1 MIIARLFSY
10 FFTAFLTLTL
20 LWALGF
26 VWFAATVV
34 AMKPE
39 DLNRKTDAIIVL
51 TGGDKRVNTG
61 LDLLAG
67 DNSERL
73 FVSGVNE
80 QVKPDELIALWKGD
94 HDKVTSKITL
104 GYTASDTNTNAVET
118 LEWIKENDINTIRL
132 VTSNY
137 HMTRSSLIFHQAM
150 PDIEIYKHPV
160 TPEDFEPW
168 KKQFWMLTFEEY
180 NKVILTW
187 LRIDLLNKNP
197 SLNVTGQPL

>member
-1 MIIARLFSY
+1 MILVRLFSY
-10 FFTAFLTLTL
+10 FFMAFLTLVL

-26 VWFAATVV
+26 AWFAATVV
-34 AMKPE
+34 SMKPY
-39 DLNRKTDAIIVL
+39 DLVQKTDAIIVL

-61 LDLLAG
+61 LDLLEDGKA
-67 DNSERL
+67 ERL
-73 FVSGVNE
+73 FISGVNE
-80 QVKPDELIALWKGD
+80 QVKPQELVALWPGNQE
-94 HDKVTSKITL
+94 KVLPHITL
-104 GYTASDTNTNAVET
+104 GYTANDTNTNAVET
-118 LEWIKENDINTIRL
+118 LEWIKDNDIKSIRL

-160 TPEDFEPW
+160 TPEDFQPW
-168 KKQFWMLTFEEY
+168 KRPFWILTFEEY
-180 NKVILTW
+180 NKAILTW